1 MKKRKEFNNILDE
14 CLERVLIEDEAIEQC
29 LAGYPEMAA
38 ELEPLLQ
45 TALATSNA
53 SATKPRP
60 EFRDRARYQFRVAL
74 QEMEDK
80 RGRRF
85 FSWQPQWATAVI
97 VVLVLLLASGGTVM
111 AAGNS
116 MPDEPLYQVKLA
128 TETVRLA
135 LTPSTLGKAELYVN
149 LADKRVVEIIKM
161 AEKGKSEH
169 VERTAQRLNAYLVM
183 AANLAAPREE
193 KAGAVLSPAP
203 EAAPR
208 EIPAPTEKKPG
219 AVLAPAPRPA
229 VEEAPAAPERGV
241 GPSGR
246 VKVDRRAKLRVIV
259 AHNAVNHPAALR
271 AVLERV
277 PESAKPAL
285 RRAIAASDTGYKK
298 ALRVLEERD

>member
-1 MKKRKEFNNILDE
+1 MKKIKEFNNILDE
-14 CLERVLIEDEAIEQC
+14 CLERVLTEGEAIEQC
-29 LAGYPEMAA
+29 LASYPELAA

-53 SATKPRP
+53 SAIKPRP

-74 QEMEDK
+74 QEMEVK

-85 FSWQPQWATAVI
+85 FSWQPRWATAVI
-97 VVLVLLLASGGTVM
+97 VVLVLLLAGGGTVT

-169 VERTAQRLNAYLVM
+169 VERTAQRLNTCLVR
-183 AANLAAPREE
+183 AVNLAAPQEE
-193 KAGAVLSPAP
+193 KAGAVLAPAP
-203 EAAPR
+203 EATPR
-208 EIPAPTEKKPG
+208 EIPAPTEEKPG

-241 GPSGR
+241 GPGER
-246 VKVDRRAKLRVIV
+246 IKVDRRAKLRVIV